1 MSAVEVL
8 RSRPWEA
15 FSFGSYWSLALGQRC
30 SEGQGRGRR
39 IETWPLRRLD
49 GGGGCLEH
57 RRSPLA
63 PSASGASVPSRP
75 AMPAPFMKGLLH
87 LGPSSLRSTHPGS
100 PDEAMTVGPGNHPVV
115 WGEF

>member
-15 FSFGSYWSLALGQRC
+15 FSFGPYQSLALGQCC
-30 SEGQGRGRR
+30 SEGQGWGRR
-39 IETWPLRRLD
+39 VERWPLRRLD
-49 GGGGCLEH
+49 GGCLEH
-57 RRSPLA
+57 RRSRLV
-63 PSASGASVPSRP
+63 PSASGASVSSRP
-75 AMPAPFMKGLLH
+75 VMPAPFMKGLLH

-100 PDEAMTVGPGNHPVV
+100 PDQAMTVGPGNHPVV

>member
-49 GGGGCLEH
+49 GGGGAW
-57 RRSPLA
+57 STDVP
-63 PSASGASVPSRP
+63 PSL
-75 AMPAPFMKGLLH
+75 PAPA
-87 LGPSSLRSTHPGS
+87 GPLSPHVRPCQLRL
-100 PDEAMTVGPGNHPVV
+100 
-115 WGEF
+115 